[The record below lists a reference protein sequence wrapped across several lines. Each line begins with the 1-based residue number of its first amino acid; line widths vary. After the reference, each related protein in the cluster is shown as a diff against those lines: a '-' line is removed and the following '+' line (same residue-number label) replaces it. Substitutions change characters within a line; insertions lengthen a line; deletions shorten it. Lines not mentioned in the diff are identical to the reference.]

1 MTICCEV
8 TLLICIGLPDL
19 PRMPFSYTG
28 YSQIL
33 GTCLGIPLPT
43 HPHYDP
49 GYGLLLLNGQS
60 WLKHWR
66 RLTPAF
72 HYDILKPY
80 MGLMADSV
88 RVMLISPSH
97 PHLHTHT
104 HSTVHRIDYQA
115 GVSLRYS
122 SGMPPQIMHLY
133 LTMRQGSPR
142 VDGTGKYPGTSFSPL
157 CTHCP
162 QKRESW
168 WIEGP
173 SPPHFMSLAWIGKV
187 AYPPES
193 C

>member
-80 MGLMADSV
+80 VGCVCMVLV
-88 RVMLISPSH
+88 SPALT
-97 PHLHTHT
+97 HLHTHT
-104 HSTVHRIDYQA
+104 HSTDHRVHFQA
-115 GVSLRYS
+115 GVSWRHP
-122 SGMPPQIMHLY
+122 SGIAPEIMHLY
-133 LTMRQGSPR
+133 LTMRQRS
-142 VDGTGKYPGTSFSPL
+142 
-157 CTHCP
+157 
-162 QKRESW
+162 
-168 WIEGP
+168 
-173 SPPHFMSLAWIGKV
+173 
-187 AYPPES
+187 
-193 C
+193 